1 MRKTIDVKACVHCH
15 RCRDNC
21 DFLSSYGIDIGDVE
35 SLREKAF
42 HCFMCG
48 RCTEVCPIGIDG
60 REVIL
65 GLRRDIAGEKPKD
78 AERAYKGLIR
88 EKKDYRFRN
97 YRKAAGK
104 TIFFPGCNLPSL
116 YPKTVRRLESIF
128 EEHGIGTAYDCCGK
142 PIAELGFASDEVR
155 IIDGINRRLSEL
167 GAEELVV
174 GCPNCRSFLNGRL
187 DMKIVGVYEK
197 LHELGAC
204 EMIDGDI
211 SVYIPCPDR
220 EGRIWLDEL
229 KPLVRGS
236 IRAVDSVQCCG
247 LGGSAARL
255 EPELAKGF
263 SKAIREEFSGERVF
277 CYCASCAGQLM
288 RNGVQDVTHILAELL
303 GTGEKADTGKSYI
316 NRMMTRFK

>member
-1 MRKTIDVKACVHCH
+1 MKKEMDAKACVHCH
-15 RCRDNC
+15 RCRDSC
-21 DFLSSYGIDIGDVE
+21 VFLGSCGIDIGDIE
-35 SLREKAF
+35 RLREKAF

-48 RCTEVCPIGIDG
+48 ECTRVCPIGIDG
-60 REVIL
+60 RSVIL
-65 GLRRDIAGEKPKD
+65 ELRRDIASENPKEV
-78 AERAYKGLIR
+78 ERAYRGLIK

-97 YRKAAGK
+97 YRRASGK

-142 PIAELGFASDEVR
+142 PIAELGLASDESR
-155 IIDGINRRLSEL
+155 IIDGINRRFSEL

-174 GCPNCRSFLNGRL
+174 GCPNCRSFLEGRL
-187 DMKIVGVYEK
+187 DMRIVGIYDK
-197 LHELGAC
+197 LRELG
-204 EMIDGDI
+204 EGEPIDGDI
-211 SVYIPCPDR
+211 NVYVPCPDR
-220 EGRIWLDEL
+220 EKRIWLEEIR
-229 KPLVRGS
+229 PLVRGS

-255 EPELAKGF
+255 EPELSKGF
-263 SKAIREEFSGERVF
+263 SREVSDEMKGKRVF
-277 CYCASCAGQLM
+277 CYCASCSGQLI
-288 RNGVQDVTHILAELL
+288 RNGVRDVTHILTEIL